1 MNSPMHSDQ
10 RKGPPTENDAVDPIG
25 VASSPHDIVNPDD
38 IADAFNLLAARGDAI
53 SIYPASTNKLVLAR
67 ILSVDPELPHFVIEL
82 NEGEELPPGECTFV
96 CWHGGAKFQW
106 RLDDPHWN
114 ALPEHENLVPA
125 QFPERCQVLNRRGA
139 PRVETPLGVYYTAS
153 FVLMGRPYE
162 MQLYDF
168 AIGGVGMRCSPREA
182 VGLHAGRRLQRVR
195 LELGQE
201 TSIICDLDIRLVRH
215 YRSFLLGDQV
225 QIGCQFV
232 NLPQAT
238 TDELRKALE
247 RLNMS
252 RIGR

>member
-1 MNSPMHSDQ
+1 MNSPLHSDK
-10 RKGPPTENDAVDPIG
+10 RKGPPTEADAVDAIPVG
-25 VASSPHDIVNPDD
+25 ATPHDIVNPDD
-38 IADAFNLLAARGDAI
+38 IADALTLLAARGDAI
-53 SIYPASTNKLVLAR
+53 SIYPAATNKLVLAR

-82 NEGEELPPGECTFV
+82 NEGEQLPPGECTFV

-106 RLDDPHWN
+106 RLDDPDWN
-114 ALPEHENLVPA
+114 ALPEHENLIPA

-168 AIGGVGMRCSPREA
+168 AIGGVGMRCAPRDA
-182 VGLHAGRRLQRVR
+182 VGLNQGRRLQRVR
-195 LELGQE
+195 LELGPE
-201 TSIICDLDIRLVRH
+201 TTIICDLDIRLVRR
-215 YRSFLLGDQV
+215 YRSFLLGEQV

-238 TDELRKALE
+238 LDEIRKALE
-247 RLNMS
+247 NINLA